1 MTPFLSRT
9 AGAFPHAFCGR
20 ALSCNPPD
28 AWPFGEVPLCATPR
42 EDCSRGDQL
51 LVWDAASDVTLVDP
65 FGNRHGLRCIPPFR
79 RDAFHSGIVAC
90 GDSIRGETV
99 ASLLD
104 TWSCRESSSRA
115 TSSCSHYSTLGAR
128 RFECLPLL
136 IVLLP
141 TLASRMRVRGGPKV
155 DRECRRD
162 GTPGPTPFE
171 SATRSV

>member
-9 AGAFPHAFCGR
+9 AGAFPHAFWGARTFMQPTRRLAFWGR
-20 ALSCNPPD
+20 SHCVL
-28 AWPFGEVPLCATPR
+28 PR
-42 EDCSRGDQL
+42 ARTAPEGDQL

-79 RDAFHSGIVAC
+79 RDAFHSGIVAR

-99 ASLLD
+99 SSLLLHLVVQ
-104 TWSCRESSSRA
+104 REFL
-115 TSSCSHYSTLGAR
+115 TGDEFVLPLLNVGTR

-155 DRECRRD
+155 DR
-162 GTPGPTPFE
+162 
-171 SATRSV
+171 V